1 MPDHMTKALTG
12 AVALGL
18 ALFAFAAS
26 GIASLAGDLESATPP
41 RVPAPASEEVSVE
54 SQRVDCP
61 FRERT
66 PERRRL

>member
-1 MPDHMTKALTG
+1 MPDHMTKAVTG

-26 GIASLAGDLESATPP
+26 GIASLGGELEATTPE
-41 RVPAPASEEVSVE
+41 RSVPAPASEQVSVE

-61 FRERT
+61 LRERT
-66 PERRRL
+66 PDRPI